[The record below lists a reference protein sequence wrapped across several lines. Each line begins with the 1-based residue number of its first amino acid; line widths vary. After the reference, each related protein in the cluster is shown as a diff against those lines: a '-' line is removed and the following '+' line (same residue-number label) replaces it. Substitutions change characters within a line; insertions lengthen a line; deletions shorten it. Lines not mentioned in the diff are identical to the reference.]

1 MLLTGILSI
10 LQVILLPG
18 LVIKNV
24 LKLNTASTV
33 QKWLYIFALS
43 LYINYIFV
51 TLLVL
56 FKIYYAG
63 TLWTIIIAESVYLLY
78 IYGKKINALNSKI
91 KLRERFFVLARI
103 IKQADTFNKVL
114 IYAASVTILIYL
126 SVLIANTG
134 TVFYFTDT
142 VNNYEWNK
150 WAIDFSHNIFPRLS
164 SHFPQLLP
172 ANWSVCYVLTGYPDI
187 HFFPKAIMPLF
198 ILGIIFM
205 FANLAVQKNNNQ
217 YLTALIIYGLF
228 APVVFSMAFI
238 ADGNADL
245 PVSFFSFLAFYSF
258 AMPDGRMTDIMDDK
272 RFLLQ
277 QYVSPFIHP
286 GGRGYIFVFLIA
298 SAAAATKL
306 AGLYTFVIAS
316 LMLPV
321 SIIYSKKELKGK
333 LFHTMLLLAVITGIS
348 LFWYLKSP
356 DVMYSGLHQ
365 PGYIAQ
371 SNSEIVKNAVSLMYF
386 NWGTPVIMFFIITLT
401 GSLFHKRMRYI
412 SAILVVIPLFMWMF
426 KYSSDFR
433 NLSFVIPYLSLSAAA
448 GLYKIAEFM
457 VPRGMPPA
465 YKIIKASENTLSGN
479 RDEALPRYVVYLL
492 PIISL
497 AGVILFLLLIYDK
510 SFSFVYPVYE
520 FINKY
525 YFRSHRIVYF
535 VDITLL
541 LHVEF
546 YQRVLIA
553 FSLVTAIL
561 PWFILIKFRRIFILL
576 AAAAGIITLNFT
588 LLNGNNVIKYQQSNY
603 DRVDAHNYYELINT
617 MLKGKNIRNR
627 VITNFPA
634 IAEIKTPGKVK
645 FVYNSSKNI
654 LKNLPGNEI
663 IFLKTDIMGKNF
675 PVEADSIISSD
686 KYNVFLKDSGYI
698 LFSTTKK

>member
-1 MLLTGILSI
+1 MLLTGFISI
-10 LQVILLPG
+10 LQIILLPG
-18 LVIKNV
+18 LAAVKAMR
-24 LKLNTASTV
+24 LNTVSAV
-33 QKWLYIFALS
+33 KKWLYVFAFS
-43 LYINYIFV
+43 LYINYAIV

-56 FKIYYAG
+56 FKIYFAG
-63 TLWTIIIAESVYLLY
+63 VLWIIIAAESVYLIY
-78 IYGKKINALNSKI
+78 IYRTSISALNSKI
-91 KLRERFFVLARI
+91 KLRERIFVLARI

-150 WAIDFSHNIFPRLS
+150 WAIDFSHNSFPRFS

-172 ANWSVCYVLTGYPDI
+172 ANWSVCYVLTGYSEI
-187 HFFPKAIMPLF
+187 NFFTKAIMPLF
-198 ILGIIFM
+198 ILGIILM
-205 FANLAVQKNNNQ
+205 FADLAVQKNNNQ

-245 PVSFFSFLAFYSF
+245 PVAFFSFLAFYSF
-258 AMPDGRMTDIMDDK
+258 AAPDEKTADIMDDK

-321 SIIYSKKELKGK
+321 SIICSKRELKGK
-333 LFHTMLLLAVITGIS
+333 LFYIVLLLAVITGLS
-348 LFWYLKSP
+348 FFWYLKSP

-371 SNSEIVKNAVSLMYF
+371 SNSEIVKNAVSLIYF
-386 NWGTPVIMFFIITLT
+386 NWGTPLTVFFIITLA
-401 GSLFHKRMRYI
+401 GSLFHKQVRYLSVI
-412 SAILVVIPLFMWMF
+412 MVIIPLFMWMF

-433 NLSFVIPYLSLSAAA
+433 NLSFVIPYMCLSAAA

-457 VPRGMPPA
+457 VPRGVPPA
-465 YKIIKASENTLSGN
+465 YKIIRTSENTFSGN

-492 PIISL
+492 AIISL
-497 AGVILFLLLIYDK
+497 VGVILFLLLIYDRP
-510 SFSFVYPVYE
+510 FSFVYPVYE
-520 FINKY
+520 FIHKY

-546 YQRVLIA
+546 YQRILMA
-553 FSLVTAIL
+553 FSLVIIIL
-561 PWFILIKFRRIFILL
+561 PWLILLKLRRVLIL
-576 AAAAGIITLNFT
+576 AAATACILILNFT
-588 LLNGNNVIKYQQSNY
+588 LLNNNNIVKCQQSNY
-603 DRVDAHNYYELINT
+603 DRVDAHNYYELVNT
-617 MLKGKNIRNR
+617 MLKGKNIHSR

-634 IAEIKTPGKVK
+634 IAEIKIPGNIK

-663 IFLKTDIMGKNF
+663 IFLKTDITGNNIS
-675 PVEADSIISSD
+675 VQADSIISSN
-686 KYNVFLKDSGYI
+686 KYNIFLKDSGYL
-698 LFSTTKK
+698 LFSTIKK